1 MLIQVAKSVLG
12 GTALTLLMSP
22 VSLAM
27 LCALYCS
34 FWPTYRDLIVTDQA
48 TGTSADGMHPIQG

>member
-1 MLIQVAKSVLG
+1 MLIQVAKSLFG

-22 VSLAM
+22 LSLAM

-34 FWPTYRDLIVTDQA
+34 FWPTYRDLIVADQPTRA
-48 TGTSADGMHPIQG
+48 SEEGVHPVQG